1 MLGRYHYH
9 QIFRKSIIAF
19 GTVFNNLVIKRKS
32 PDRSNPEALESYKVP
47 VMYGPYQKFLAMIAG
62 EPTPER
68 AGTQISLPRISFEIK
83 GLNYDVGRKL
93 TPTQF
98 TRTIPP
104 AGSAAEESKQPAQYA
119 QFVPVPY
126 NLEVELNILSKN
138 QDDGLQILEQIL
150 PHFHPSLNVSI
161 VVIDETREERDIAIV
176 LNGVGYQ
183 DDYEGDYT
191 TRRTLIW
198 TLNFTVKT
206 YLFGP
211 LDLQKDIRKVKID
224 YRSDIVRRPAEIRY
238 SAEVKSL
245 EEPPVPR
252 DEVNP
257 ANEAWTYVE
266 TFQDIYS
273 DDNAF
278 FGMVQNEGQNI
289 MDQQDL

>member
-1 MLGRYHYH
+1 
-9 QIFRKSIIAF
+9 
-19 GTVFNNLVIKRKS
+19 
-32 PDRSNPEALESYKVP
+32 
-47 VMYGPYQKFLAMIAG
+47 MIAG

-68 AGTQISLPRISFEIK
+68 ASTQISLPRISFEIK
-83 GLNYDVGRKL
+83 GLNYDTGRKL

-98 TRTIPP
+98 SRTVPK
-104 AGSAAEESKQPAQYA
+104 AGSDAAKQPAQYA

-224 YRSDIVRRPAEIRY
+224 YRSDLVRRPAEMRY
-238 SAEVKSL
+238 TAEATSL

-252 DEVNP
+252 DEIQP

-273 DDNAF
+273 DDNDF
-278 FGMVQNEGQNI
+278 FGMAQNEGQNI
-289 MDQQDL
+289 LDQQDP